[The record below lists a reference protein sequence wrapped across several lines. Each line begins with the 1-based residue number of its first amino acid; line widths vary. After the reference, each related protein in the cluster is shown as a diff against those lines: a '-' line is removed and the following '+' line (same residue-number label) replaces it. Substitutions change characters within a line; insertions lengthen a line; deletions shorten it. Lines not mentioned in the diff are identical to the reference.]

1 MLAKHGWKFLTK
13 PHTLVAQIYKA
24 KYFPTT
30 NFLEAT
36 LGSNPSFTWRS
47 VWMAKSILVRGC
59 RWRVGKGNE
68 INMWNSPW
76 LRNLPSNMLQTSPP
90 PGTENLKVCNIIT
103 ENRTWNMELMR
114 TMLCYSDIE
123 QVCRVYLSPRPI
135 PDRIIWCM
143 TKRGQYSVKSGYW
156 LHKNRSASSNQVNN
170 RGWAKL

>member
-1 MLAKHGWKFLTK
+1 MAKEVFTGIPGTICVTHKEDGGMSFRDLHAFNLALLAKHGWKFLTK

-114 TMLCYSDIE
+114 MMLCYSDIE
-123 QVCRVYLSPRPI
+123 
-135 PDRIIWCM
+135 
-143 TKRGQYSVKSGYW
+143 
-156 LHKNRSASSNQVNN
+156 
-170 RGWAKL
+170 

>member
-1 MLAKHGWKFLTK
+1 MCKHKEDGGMSFPDLHAFNLALLAKHGWKFLTK

-76 LRNLPSNMLQTSPP
+76 L
-90 PGTENLKVCNIIT
+90 
-103 ENRTWNMELMR
+103 
-114 TMLCYSDIE
+114 
-123 QVCRVYLSPRPI
+123 
-135 PDRIIWCM
+135 
-143 TKRGQYSVKSGYW
+143 
-156 LHKNRSASSNQVNN
+156 
-170 RGWAKL
+170 